1 MFMYL
6 NMCPVT
12 LISGYPMS
20 SNEQHWFKSWF
31 IFYQDLFKT
40 KSLSHIILTLN
51 RMMKNYSPIDKD
63 GNIRNQKLFVKIKNL
78 HLHRHKNM
86 KSILPGETIN
96 ASVIQNV
103 EALKRVDIIILDL
116 KFNVNLWC
124 QIKSMN
130 E

>member
-1 MFMYL
+1 
-6 NMCPVT
+6 
-12 LISGYPMS
+12 
-20 SNEQHWFKSWF
+20 
-31 IFYQDLFKT
+31 
-40 KSLSHIILTLN
+40 
-51 RMMKNYSPIDKD
+51 
-63 GNIRNQKLFVKIKNL
+63 
-78 HLHRHKNM
+78 M